1 MISESIPSS
10 GHGHI
15 VTKAVG
21 EKNTT
26 IDTDISMNS
35 STKTIPDCNNTNNQD
50 QKSQQNQT
58 FDSKITTA
66 TAVVNTCD
74 DADVKKKL
82 IENDY
87 YDVIIKVSDNDDCID
102 GGDDEKVGRESN
114 NLKSGNVYEIDK
126 SHISSKIFEI
136 VFNYISYGVIN
147 FNSVLTGT
155 EFLDLWLC
163 SREFML
169 EGIERQI
176 KEVFET
182 KSLKLEKHFISILL
196 KIMENEELKGEFL
209 YNCVEIINTTNW
221 IFQGNLPLSS
231 LDENFINKLLINDG
245 NYFIN
250 DGIIWKILIKWANVK
265 EIDINNKI
273 DVKTWTSKDLDD
285 LKIKIGKFLALI
297 KFSLI
302 SRNDYYDYVL
312 PFKEILPADTTNNA
326 ALQYYLYCSNENG
339 QPKPDVLR
347 PNVILEDSKII
358 NHTHVAMIAR
368 WIDTGKELFNY
379 TNNHNNLEELHLPS
393 PVMAAT
399 TTADTGSKDGFNIK
413 SYNEKCSDRGPT
425 IIITK
430 ISNKRILIGGYYPIN
445 INSTTTN
452 TCPISVFTGSL
463 EAFIFSFGDNDN
475 PEYDGIISR
484 VLKDHSHQSIC
495 KTINGPGFGLYS
507 TTNSADEFEYGI
519 DFSKTL
525 VQSINVDE
533 NDREND
539 IQPIPLRYI
548 NDKEL
553 LSPIVDIDPRS
564 TVKIAIIKPSLS
576 KIKDYD
582 IDEKTNH
589 LKDTLESTLQLE
601 YVIVIPIDY
610 FLKEE
615 DKEEEDENDINAII
629 FDSSILYN
637 DTIKN
642 LAVKAKNGNLRIIA
656 LTKLLELFSVNDI
669 FEKNSNQY
677 YSPSLK

>member
-399 TTADTGSKDGFNIK
+399 TTADTLSLLDSDGGVNTQRIV
-413 SYNEKCSDRGPT
+413 SYTLPQ
-425 IIITK
+425 
-430 ISNKRILIGGYYPIN
+430 
-445 INSTTTN
+445 
-452 TCPISVFTGSL
+452 V
-463 EAFIFSFGDNDN
+463 
-475 PEYDGIISR
+475 
-484 VLKDHSHQSIC
+484 
-495 KTINGPGFGLYS
+495 GLYS

-525 VQSINVDE
+525 VQSINGEFELHKTISSPPSSDGELQQRQHEEKPKDEAEE

>member
-114 NLKSGNVYEIDK
+114 NLKS
-126 SHISSKIFEI
+126 
-136 VFNYISYGVIN
+136 
-147 FNSVLTGT
+147 GT

-399 TTADTGSKDGFNIK
+399 TTADTLSGSKDGFNIK

-495 KTINGPGFGLYS
+495 KTINGPGFGLNDLIIKLLDSDGGVNTQRIVSYTLPQVGLYS

-525 VQSINVDE
+525 VQSINGEFELHKTISSPPSSDGELQQRQHEEKPKDEAEE

-589 LKDTLESTLQLE
+589 LKDTLE
-601 YVIVIPIDY
+601 
-610 FLKEE
+610 
-615 DKEEEDENDINAII
+615 
-629 FDSSILYN
+629 
-637 DTIKN
+637 
-642 LAVKAKNGNLRIIA
+642 IIA